1 MSTQEILG
9 TFVIPGLITAVG
21 VAYAI
26 HARWDYRRSIERD
39 ERGGKG

>member
-9 TFVIPGLITAVG
+9 TFVVPGVIALLG

-26 HARWDYRRSIERD
+26 YARWDYRRSIERD